1 MSLVSY
7 PRDKKPEAVTP
18 DFGPFAVRI
27 EECCVSLSALLLV
40 IVAAFTHAC
49 WNLLAKKAAA
59 VGAPFVAAYTGLA
72 TILYAPLALWAVLRF
87 GFPMTRLVV
96 ACIVASGMLHLA
108 YSLVLQ
114 RGYQVA
120 DLSVVYP
127 VARGTGPMLSAV
139 GAFALLGEHVTLG
152 SVAGLVAVAVGII
165 TLASGG
171 RLATLADR
179 SAQTGVAWGAAT
191 GTVIAGYTV
200 VDGWGVKMLG
210 LNPVLLDWCANLLR
224 FVFLLPSVMQDTQRF
239 RERMRGHWLLAA
251 SVGVLSPL
259 GYILVL
265 TALQMGAP
273 LHVVAPAREMS
284 MMIGARLGMIV
295 LGEKR
300 TIARFSGCVLIVG
313 GVVLLST

>member
-1 MSLVSY
+1 M
-7 PRDKKPEAVTP
+7 
-18 DFGPFAVRI
+18 
-27 EECCVSLSALLLV
+27 SLSALLLV
-40 IVAAFTHAC
+40 VVAAFSHAC
-49 WNLLAKKAAA
+49 WNLLAKQAAG
-59 VGAPFVAAYTGLA
+59 VGAPFAAAYTGLA
-72 TILYAPLALWAVLRF
+72 TLIYAPIALWAVLRF
-87 GFPMTRLVV
+87 GFPITRPVV
-96 ACIVASGMLHLA
+96 ACIVASGILHLA

-139 GAFALLGEHVTLG
+139 GAFALLGEHVPLNA
-152 SVAGLVAVAVGII
+152 VAGLFAVAGGIF

-171 RLATLADR
+171 RLAIFADR
-179 SAQTGVAWGAAT
+179 SAQSGVGWGAAT

-210 LNPVLLDWCANLLR
+210 INPVLLDWCANMLR
-224 FVFLLPSVMQDTQRF
+224 FVFLLPTVMQDTQRF
-239 RERMRGHWLLAA
+239 RQRMRGHWLLAA
-251 SVGVLSPL
+251 GVGLLSPL

-284 MMIGARLGMIV
+284 MMIGALLGMIV
-295 LGEKR
+295 LGEKL
-300 TIARFSGCVLIVG
+300 TFARLSGCVFIIV
-313 GVVLLST
+313 GVVLLAI